1 MLSLAQA
8 PESMVADIGLHV
20 IADLQDC
27 DPKVLA
33 DEKFLMKA
41 LDEALRD
48 ARFSIL
54 GQKSVKF
61 PGEESGVTGIII
73 LSESHAAFHSYPEY
87 GYIAVDVF
95 SCGEASPEK
104 VVDGFARRLRAGAV
118 NKRIL
123 DRGKD
128 VRRG

>member
-1 MLSLAQA
+1 MLSLAQS
-8 PESMVADIGLHV
+8 PEPLVADIGLHV
-20 IADLQDC
+20 IGDFQDV
-27 DPKVLA
+27 DPKILA

-48 ARFSIL
+48 ARFNIL
-54 GQKSVKF
+54 GEKSIKV

-95 SCGEASPEK
+95 SCGETSPEA
-104 VVDGFARRLRAGAV
+104 VVDGFARRLRAGTV
-118 NKRIL
+118 NKRIME
-123 DRGKD
+123 RGKD
-128 VRRG
+128 VRRF